1 MVMGRR
7 HVASHGPGFQAL
19 RPDIK
24 LSFDLT
30 DSVVDLMREGYGMGI
45 RIGEVTDPNYV
56 AVRLYPNLNQ
66 THPITPPT
74 HTPYSAHPPQPSAAP
89 PAPATA

>member
-1 MVMGRR
+1 M
-7 HVASHGPGFQAL
+7 APHGPGFRAPH
-19 RPDIK
+19 PDIK

-30 DSVVDLMREGYGMGI
+30 DSVVDLVREGSDMGI

-66 THPITPPT
+66 TQPIIPPT
-74 HTPYSAHPPQPSAAP
+74 HTPYSARPPQPSAVP

>member
-30 DSVVDLMREGYGMGI
+30 DSVVDLAGEGSQ
-45 RIGEVTDPNYV
+45 VL
-56 AVRLYPNLNQ
+56 A
-66 THPITPPT
+66 
-74 HTPYSAHPPQPSAAP
+74 
-89 PAPATA
+89 